1 MNEELYWKRAGA
13 LCCMLQIDLDEFGR
27 LANWRDLKDTLD
39 LPEIRETCT
48 AQWFPGAVLPVVD
61 KSKGVYW
68 YAAVETDAEWPEL
81 QPLLRA
87 YVGPTISSFNG
98 EKHVLR
104 AGGSPTDSFLL
115 EAAVTSAGIILP
127 PEGGEERTA
136 RALARLSKVLK
147 GRPELTRDLPF
158 STSAMLAQFE
168 MSIAEGDRRE
178 AQSWLDKMIRDWRL
192 DVLNQ
197 RFCIVKLHVSFGEW
211 SAILDYD
218 WFNDICD
225 VQKSSQMSRVLLE
238 AIWKSKL
245 RSYQVGSDSFNAEY
259 RPLRPN
265 IRSLLA
271 EVPPETSEI
280 SSTLHEF
287 EKGSFSDHARHLPSQ
302 HPSTWSEWFDKI
314 GQVEKFRARDAAEE
328 LAFLNPARNLKDS
341 AEIASFANNIFNPV
355 NKIAQ
360 ERLVESLPILM
371 TWLQAEPGYPNV
383 RFRPI
388 YESVFGLLVLHGST
402 GKAERECTLNMLH
415 ALLEVGQS
423 QTEYDALMQDAIGL
437 IPDGAGRNSCFWLF
451 DLADLVLNED
461 AKNESSR
468 QLVLNQILNALSVV
482 KPSLGDLQRSA
493 YNHVA
498 MVAGWPL
505 LEVESKGADPQ
516 TNNWQNFSV
525 IGIYTLRESAA
536 RNARNAVQSISP
548 DVRVEISTDT
558 VCTDRLK
565 NLARTA
571 DLFIVAASC
580 ATHAATEC
588 IVDHRAGQPIEYAA
602 GKGFS
607 SLLRAI
613 EKAVSPSQN

>member
-1 MNEELYWKRAGA
+1 
-13 LCCMLQIDLDEFGR
+13 MLQIDLDEFGR
-27 LANWRDLKDTLD
+27 LANWQDLEGTLD

-68 YAAVETDAEWPEL
+68 YAAVGTDAEWSEL

-104 AGGSPTDSFLL
+104 AGGGPTDIFLL
-115 EAAVTSAGIILP
+115 EAAVTSVGLILP

-147 GRPELTRDLPF
+147 CRPKLTRDLPL

-178 AQSWLDKMIRDWRL
+178 AQSCLDKMIRDWRL

-218 WFNDICD
+218 WFDDICD
-225 VQKSSQMSRVLLE
+225 VKKSIQMSRVLLE

-245 RSYQVGSDSFNAEY
+245 RSYEVGSASFKAEY
-259 RPLRPN
+259 RSLRPN

-271 EVPPETSEI
+271 EVSPETSEI

-287 EKGSFSDHARHLPSQ
+287 EQGSFSDHARHLPSQ
-302 HPSTWSEWFDKI
+302 HPSTWSEWFKKI
-314 GQVEKFRARDAAEE
+314 GQVEKFRARDVAED
-328 LAFLNPARNLKDS
+328 LAFRSPARNLEDS
-341 AEIASFANNIFNPV
+341 AEIDGFASNIFNPV
-355 NKIAQ
+355 NTIAQ
-360 ERLVESLPILM
+360 ERLVESLPILVM
-371 TWLQAEPGYPNV
+371 WLQAEPDYPNA

-388 YESVFGLLVLHGST
+388 YESVFGMLLLYGSN
-402 GKAERECTLNMLH
+402 GKAERECALDMLH
-415 ALLEVGQS
+415 ALLKVGQS
-423 QTEYDALMQDAIGL
+423 QTEYDTLMQDAIGL

-468 QLVLNQILNALSVV
+468 QMVLNQILSALSVV
-482 KPSLGDLQRSA
+482 EPALGDIQRSA
-493 YNHVA
+493 YNQVA
-498 MVAGWPL
+498 LVAGWPL
-505 LEVESKGADPQ
+505 LELKPKGIDSQA
-516 TNNWQNFSV
+516 NNWKKFSL

-536 RNARNAVQSISP
+536 RNARNAVLSVSP
-548 DVRVEISTDT
+548 DVRVEISTAT

-565 NLARTA
+565 NLAKTA
-571 DLFIVAASC
+571 DLFVVAASC

-588 IVDHRAGQPIEYAA
+588 IVDHRGGQPIEYAA

-613 EKAVSPSQN
+613 ENATPP

>member
-1 MNEELYWKRAGA
+1 
-13 LCCMLQIDLDEFGR
+13 MLQIDLDEFER
-27 LANWRDLKDTLD
+27 LAKWRDLEDTIG
-39 LPEIRETCT
+39 LPEIRETMT
-48 AQWFPGAVLPVVD
+48 AEWFPGAVLPVAE
-61 KSKGVYW
+61 KSGGVYW
-68 YAAVETDAEWPEL
+68 YAAVSSAAEWREL

-104 AGGSPTDSFLL
+104 AGRCPTDAFLL
-115 EAAVTSAGIILP
+115 QTPVTSTGIILP
-127 PEGGEERTA
+127 PKGGEEITA

-147 GRPELTRDLPF
+147 RRPELTRELPL
-158 STSAMLAQFE
+158 STSAMLTRFE
-168 MSIAEGDRRE
+168 MSIAAGDRRE

-197 RFCIVKLHVSFGEW
+197 RFCTVKLHASFGEW

-225 VQKSSQMSRVLLE
+225 VQKSNQMSRTLLE
-238 AIWKSKL
+238 AIWKSRL
-245 RSYQVGSDSFNAEY
+245 RSNEVGSDVFKAEY

-265 IRSLLA
+265 VRSLLA
-271 EVPPETSEI
+271 EVSPEASEI
-280 SSTLHEF
+280 SSTLHGF
-287 EKGSFSDHARHLPSQ
+287 ERGSFSDHARHLPSP
-302 HPSTWSEWFDKI
+302 HPATWSEWFNKI
-314 GQVEKFRARDAAEE
+314 GQVEKFRAREAAEN
-328 LAFLNPARNLKDS
+328 LTFLIPAENLEDS
-341 AEIASFANNIFNPV
+341 TEIETFARNIFNPK

-360 ERLVESLPILM
+360 ERLVESLPILV
-371 TWLQAEPGYPNV
+371 TWLQTTPEYPDP
-383 RFRPI
+383 RFRSI
-388 YESVFGLLVLHGST
+388 YESVFGMLVLHGSS
-402 GKAERECTLNMLH
+402 GKAERECTLDMLH

-423 QTEYDALMQDAIGL
+423 QTEYDTLMQDAIGL

-468 QLVLNQILNALSVV
+468 QMVLNQILSALSVV
-482 KPSLGDLQRSA
+482 EPSLGDIQRTA

-498 MVAGWPL
+498 LVAGWPL
-505 LEVESKGADPQ
+505 LEVEPKSIDSQA
-516 TNNWQNFSV
+516 NNWKKFSL

-558 VCTDRLK
+558 VCTARLK
-565 NLARTA
+565 NLAKTA
-571 DLFIVAASC
+571 DLFVVAASC

-588 IVDHRAGQPIEYAA
+588 IVDHRGGQPIEYAA

-613 EKAVSPSQN
+613 ENAASPS